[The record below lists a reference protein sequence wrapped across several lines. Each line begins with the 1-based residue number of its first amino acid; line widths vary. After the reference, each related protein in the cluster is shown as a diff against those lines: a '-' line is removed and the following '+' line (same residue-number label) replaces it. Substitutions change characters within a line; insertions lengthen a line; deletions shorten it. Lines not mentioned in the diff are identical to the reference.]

1 MKVRF
6 CSAVLSLALIGSS
19 VSVHA
24 TSKEDLL
31 KEQQE
36 VESRLQETERS
47 QNQTSE
53 KLVLTKQERKEAQ
66 ARLDEVNSRLDDL
79 ASKIAD
85 QQAAVSVAKA
95 ELAIVSRAV
104 SQTESKLRTQ
114 EKLIGDRLRSVQRDG
129 DVKYIEV
136 LLDAKDFGDLISRFS
151 TVSEIIKQD
160 DGILQTYQT
169 NVKQLTEQRSEQEL
183 VLGQLKKEQRK
194 LLILQARIITESDIK
209 RTLVV
214 QLNSQV
220 KQLQQEQFSKEEE
233 AAILA
238 DQQRLISQELE
249 ALRAAELRA
258 QQEAKERAEA
268 ARQAAE
274 EAARAAA
281 EEQRRAE
288 QEAAQK
294 KRQPTDSRP
303 APAAEAETKQ
313 PTTDQVPTDTAET
326 VAKPFLL
333 PVTGYVSSPFGPRNN
348 PLTGKSERH
357 TGIDLVNAKGTPI
370 KAAAG
375 GIVLRA
381 GSATGYGNVVMI
393 THLIEGK
400 VWTTVYGHLD
410 AVSVKAGQTVMPG
423 EIVGKLGST
432 GWSTGPHL
440 HFEIHR
446 GEWAVGQPNA
456 VDPAPY
462 IL

>member
-6 CSAVLSLALIGSS
+6 CSTVLSLALIGSS
-19 VSVHA
+19 VSVQA

-36 VESRLQETERS
+36 VESRLQETEQS

-53 KLVLTKQERKEAQ
+53 KLVLTKQERKEAKV
-66 ARLDEVNSRLDDL
+66 RLDEVNSRLEDL

-85 QQAAVSVAKA
+85 QQAAVSVAKE
-95 ELAIVSRAV
+95 ELAIVTRAV
-104 SQTESKLRTQ
+104 GQTESKLRTQ

-160 DGILQTYQT
+160 DGVLQTYQA

-194 LLILQARIITESDIK
+194 LLILQTRIIAESEVK

-214 QLNSQV
+214 RLNSQV
-220 KQLQQEQFSKEEE
+220 EQLQQEQFTKAEE
-233 AAILA
+233 AAILE
-238 DQQRLISQELE
+238 DQQRLISRQLE
-249 ALRAAELRA
+249 ELRAAELRA
-258 QQEAKERAEA
+258 QRAAAAREAEA
-268 ARQAAE
+268 AAEAERQ
-274 EAARAAA
+274 
-281 EEQRRAE
+281 AE
-288 QEAAQK
+288 QEAKAEKEQQEQN
-294 KRQPTDSRP
+294 QPTSRP
-303 APAAEAETKQ
+303 PTASEPVTETPSAQ
-313 PTTDQVPTDTAET
+313 SET
-326 VAKPFLL
+326 SEPGTIVKPFLL

-357 TGIDLVNAKGTPI
+357 TGLDLVNAKGTLI

-393 THLIEGK
+393 THLIDGK

-410 AVSVKAGQTVMPG
+410 SVSVKAGQTVMPG
-423 EIVGKLGST
+423 DIVGKLGST